1 MCESSVTIAVLQM
14 PCQME
19 LMLKLYV
26 VTKFSSEFMIS
37 IFSSI

>member
-19 LMLKLYV
+19 LMLSLNV
-26 VTKFSSEFMIS
+26 STKYSSEFMIS